1 MKEQLLV
8 GIDVGC
14 HEHRVAIAQSSGD
27 ILKEFGISHTASGF
41 HTLFSEL
48 EHYESALKLPVVI
61 EIEGFNRYA

>member
-41 HTLFSEL
+41 HPLYYEL
-48 EHYESALKLPVVI
+48 EHKESALKLPVVI